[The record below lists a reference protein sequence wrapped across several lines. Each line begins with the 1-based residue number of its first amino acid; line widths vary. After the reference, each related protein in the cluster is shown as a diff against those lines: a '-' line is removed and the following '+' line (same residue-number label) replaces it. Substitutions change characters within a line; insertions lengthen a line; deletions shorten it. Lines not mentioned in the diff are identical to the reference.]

1 MLSGKAI
8 ILQNMIDSRNNFDQ
22 KTVSILCESLFT
34 LYRNKLSAVKI
45 KSHK

>member
-8 ILQNMIDSRNNFDQ
+8 ILQNMIESHNNFDQ
-22 KTVSILCESLFT
+22 KTVSTLCESLYT
-34 LYRNKLSAVKI
+34 LYKNKLSAVKI